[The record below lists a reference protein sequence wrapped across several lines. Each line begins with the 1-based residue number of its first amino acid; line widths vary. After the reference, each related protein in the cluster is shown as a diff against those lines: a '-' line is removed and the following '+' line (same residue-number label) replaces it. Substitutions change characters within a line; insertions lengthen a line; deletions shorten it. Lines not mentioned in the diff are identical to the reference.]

1 MQAGF
6 AFLFSCLTQFW
17 DKGHRGAKLST
28 SLILPRILKSP
39 VVRQVLFILFLSFL
53 KIDYIFL
60 LSWELIFQL
69 QMASCFIVSI
79 QWFTN
84 LSKQA
89 RQGMC
94 EKWKLEFRSRILWYL
109 WNGYWEIGWNGF
121 QLISDSTGTTTL
133 LALEM
138 GQYEV
143 FIIHTFRSFPCAR
156 LAVSYDNIILDEQ
169 MNGFW
174 DQCVVNAEG
183 GGLSLQ
189 LTSYVKHQ
197 KK

>member
-1 MQAGF
+1 M
-6 AFLFSCLTQFW
+6 
-17 DKGHRGAKLST
+17 
-28 SLILPRILKSP
+28 
-39 VVRQVLFILFLSFL
+39 LFILFLSFL
-53 KIDYIFL
+53 KIDYIFHYL
-60 LSWELIFQL
+60 GNWFFNFKWLPALIVL
-69 QMASCFIVSI
+69 I
-79 QWFTN
+79 QWFTK
-84 LSKQA
+84 SKQA

-94 EKWKLEFRSRILWYL
+94 EKWKLEFRSCILWYL

-133 LALEM
+133 RALEM

-174 DQCVVNAEG
+174 DHCVVNAEG
-183 GGLSLQ
+183 GRLSLQ